1 MDIFYMYLYE
11 YLYISFFSLY
21 MYLYEYYYISLFF
34 YHNKQITYMYINSN
48 NFMCAIT
55 FMQVHSYLT
64 FYIVKKSLNCGFP
77 RIFR

>member
-1 MDIFYMYLYE
+1 MNI
-11 YLYISFFSLY
+11 
-21 MYLYEYYYISLFF
+21 YEYYIFLFF

-48 NFMCAIT
+48 NVMCAIT

-64 FYIVKKSLNCGFP
+64 FYILKRKSLNCGFP